1 MDERTALLALC
12 AEPAALV
19 ERSGSVLATNE
30 HLQQALGPGGTPATL
45 GLLLDRLAAGVA
57 RPTEFRD
64 AVVQAVSAGR
74 LFRKYASPA
83 EPEGEDLEALV
94 LPQPTRLADG
104 GALVVLRMPNRRVRE
119 QALERRHER
128 LALLGQMAAETAHEL
143 NNVLTTIIGWSQL
156 IAQPK
161 PECTLEDLAEQA
173 HRIQAG
179 ALKAQRIVADL
190 MGIARGQDDRPAANV
205 AVVAR
210 DAARMMAAECAR
222 RSIELTVEVPDGLE
236 ARIRRTRLSQV
247 LLNLLRNAF
256 QALRREG
263 RVRMTARAEDGNVLL
278 QVIDDGP
285 GMDAATRAR
294 AFDPFFTTRRGGEGG
309 ETGTGLGLSLCRKI
323 VEQEAGGSIR
333 LDSAPERGTTVEIR
347 LAISAIQEVRR
358 HDTGMLRQV
367 PAAPRDFSLLL
378 VERDPEVAGLVGE
391 VLRRFWKVTPIAL
404 SSVDSAVQALRAR
417 TFSVCLIDAD
427 VDPDGPLALAARL
440 RAVRPALPILVAAT
454 GDSWATLDA
463 GVADRG
469 GPAVLQKPFTVGQL
483 LEALA
488 AATTTP
494 AV

>member
-12 AEPAALV
+12 AEPAAMV
-19 ERSGSVLATNE
+19 ERSGTVVATNE
-30 HLQQALGPGGTPATL
+30 HLKQALGPGGTPPAL
-45 GLLLDRLAAGVA
+45 SLLLDRLAAGVA
-57 RPTEFRD
+57 RPAEFRD
-64 AVVQAVSAGR
+64 AVVQAVEAGR
-74 LFRKYASPA
+74 PFRKYASPA
-83 EPEGEDLEALV
+83 EPEGEDLEVLV
-94 LPQPTRLADG
+94 LPQPTHLPDNV
-104 GALVVLRMPNRRVRE
+104 LVVLRMPNRRVRE

-222 RSIELTVEVPDGLE
+222 RSIELTVDVPDGLE

-256 QALRREG
+256 QALRRDG
-263 RVRMTARAEDGNVLL
+263 RVRMTARAEDGNVLI

-347 LAISAIQEVRR
+347 LAVSAIQEVRR
-358 HDTGMLRQV
+358 HDTGVRRQV

-391 VLRRFWKVTPIAL
+391 VLRRFWNITPIAL
-404 SSVDSAVQALRAR
+404 SSVDSAIQALRAR
-417 TFSVCLIDAD
+417 SFSVCLIDAD

-440 RAVRPALPILVAAT
+440 REVRPALPLVFAAT

-463 GVADRG
+463 VVADRG

-488 AATTTP
+488 AATTT

>member
-12 AEPAALV
+12 AEPAAVV
-19 ERSGSVLATNE
+19 ERSGALVAVNE
-30 HLQQALGPGGTPATL
+30 HLMRALGPDGTPPTL
-45 GLLLDRLAAGVA
+45 DLLLDRLAAGVA
-57 RPTEFRD
+57 RPAELRNA
-64 AVVQAVSAGR
+64 AVEAAMAGR

-83 EPEGEDLEALV
+83 EPEGDDLEVLV
-94 LPQPTRLADG
+94 LPQRTGPPGDV
-104 GALVVLRMPNRRVRE
+104 LVVLRLPNRRVHE

-156 IAQPK
+156 IAQPR
-161 PECTLEDLAEQA
+161 PGSSLEDLAEQA

-222 RSIELTVEVPDGLE
+222 RSIELAVDVPDGLE

-256 QALRREG
+256 QALRRDG
-263 RVRMTARAEDGNVLL
+263 RVQLAARAEDGFVVL
-278 QVIDDGP
+278 QVVDDGP

-323 VEQEAGGSIR
+323 VEQEASGTIR

-347 LAISAIQEVRR
+347 LPVSAVQDVRR
-358 HDTGMLRQV
+358 HDTGVLRRV
-367 PAAPRDFSLLL
+367 PPAPCDFSLLV
-378 VERDPEVAGLVGE
+378 VERDAEVAELVSE
-391 VLRRFWKVTPIAL
+391 VLRHFWHLTPIAV

-417 TFSVCLIDAD
+417 GFSACLIDAD
-427 VDPDGPLALAARL
+427 IDPDGPLALADRL
-440 RAVRPALPILVAAT
+440 RAVRPGLPVVLAAA

-463 GVADRG
+463 VAADDG
-469 GPAVLQKPFTVGQL
+469 GPGVLQKPFTVGQL

-488 AATTTP
+488 AASL
-494 AV
+494 AK